1 LQLKIEGEY
10 RLIDVVQRLVV
21 NLKKQNYEVR
31 REKEKLQITV
41 RGEQRKVIDVI
52 AKRRCLITE
61 ESEKIYLDFKD
72 TMNHN
77 NAAQ

>member
-1 LQLKIEGEY
+1 LIE
-10 RLIDVVQRLVV
+10 VVQRLVV

-41 RGEQRKVIDVI
+41 RGEQRKAIDVI
-52 AKRRCLITE
+52 AKRRCLITDQ
-61 ESEKIYLDFKD
+61 SEKIYLDFKD